1 MNTGQ
6 GDIIEKNV
14 SDTLGFQH
22 PINLLNS
29 MSNTWQLRCWVRVK
43 EKRRNL
49 KGMEKKEGKEK
60 TRNLEGRKSFLFST

>member
-1 MNTGQ
+1 MNSEQ

-14 SDTLGFQH
+14 SDTLAFQH